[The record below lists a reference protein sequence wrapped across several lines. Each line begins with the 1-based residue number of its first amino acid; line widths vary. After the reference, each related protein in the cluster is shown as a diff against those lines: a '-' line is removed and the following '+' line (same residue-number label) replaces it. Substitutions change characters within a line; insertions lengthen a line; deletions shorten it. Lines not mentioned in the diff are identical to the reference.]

1 VPAATLFIDDRTDNI
16 EAARARGWHGI
27 VHKSHAETLAQL
39 RGLKVA
45 C

>member
-1 VPAATLFIDDRTDNI
+1 VFIDDRTDNI
-16 EAARARGWHGI
+16 ETARARGWHGI